1 MSDYTVLDIET
12 TPIEFQER
20 EVIDYLIKKK
30 IGRDFHPFFS
40 KMIAVGLQDEGDS
53 PILIAGENE
62 ADILSEF
69 WEKIDM
75 IHPNLIVSFNGM
87 AFDVPFLGLRS
98 ISNNVKPSFTIATNK
113 WQMETSNHFDC
124 MHALSM
130 KGNFSWVSL
139 EMACRLLGI
148 EIPTDRVRATRL
160 EELYKAKDW
169 EAIRKRTKQDLKLT
183 EQLFLKIR
191 PFFPP

>member
-1 MSDYTVLDIET
+1 LSDYTVLDIET

-40 KMIAVGLQDEGDS
+40 KMIAVGLQDEGDE
-53 PILIAGENE
+53 PVLIAGENE

-148 EIPTDRVRATRL
+148 EIPSDRVRATRL

-191 PFFPP
+191 PFFAP

>member
-1 MSDYTVLDIET
+1 MSDYTLLDIET
-12 TPIEFQER
+12 APIEFQER

-40 KMIAVGLQDEGDS
+40 KMVAVGLQDEGDE
-53 PILIAGENE
+53 PVLIAGENE
-62 ADILSEF
+62 AEILSEF
-69 WEKIDM
+69 WEKLDGIQ
-75 IHPNLIVSFNGM
+75 PNLIVTFNGM

-139 EMACRLLGI
+139 EIACRLLGI
-148 EIPTDRVRATRL
+148 EIPGDRVKATRL

-169 EAIRKRTKQDLKLT
+169 EAIRKRAKQDLQLT
-183 EQLFLKIR
+183 GQLFLKIR
-191 PFFPP
+191 PFFAP

>member
-1 MSDYTVLDIET
+1 VLDIET

-40 KMIAVGLQDEGDS
+40 KMIAVGLQDEGDE
-53 PILIAGENE
+53 PVLIAGENE

-148 EIPTDRVRATRL
+148 EIPSDRVRATRL

-191 PFFPP
+191 PFFAP